1 VSPLAMVALRMVER
15 IKSTMFSAPSSTIKE
30 FENVSSTCIQDG
42 AYAFMLNPQSLMAG
56 VSVEGTKISH
66 IVP

>member
-1 VSPLAMVALRMVER
+1 MAALRTVER
-15 IKSTMFSAPSSTIKE
+15 IKSTMSSARSPAIKE